1 MTPWTRP
8 TGGSAALLLTLLA
21 TVASATPTSAQGT
34 VITRATPAEAGMS
47 AGVLAGGVALYEE
60 AIARG
65 DLVGAVLL
73 VAKDGK
79 VVLHEALGWRDKAR
93 GIPME
98 PNTMF
103 RMASNTKPA
112 VATGVAMLVEDGKLA
127 WDGLVRD
134 DIPEWDNYR
143 AGFINLGHLLSHA
156 SGLRIPTLFLQPY
169 MQPSAEHPD
178 APTLQLEAARFGS
191 VGAEVTPGTSYR
203 YNNPGYNTLGAL
215 VEIASGMPLEEYLDQ
230 ELYTP
235 LGMHDSYHHELNE
248 KMDGKLDRMSVVYYQ
263 RDGEGDWTPGW
274 IPGDP
279 APGPLRPR
287 LRRHDLHGRRLRH
300 LLPDVPERRGLRR
313 PALHLRRDR
322 GADDVAE
329 DPDQPE
335 CGGAAGGLR
344 VRVVG
349 FGGRS
354 LLARGFGRH
363 QCLRGPRQPA
373 DRAGLHADAGGP
385 QPGAAG
391 SSSWWTCRSRGK
403 GRAFTPPVSS
413 NSAPA
418 PTRNPET
425 PTRSHTD
432 RPAPRAPPPPTPP
445 PPTRRSPGPA
455 PRHHALLR
463 PPTTP
468 SPTPPTRPGPRPTR
482 QNARAPHRTGQSA
495 SPRCAPA
502 PMPSPAP
509 CSSSRP
515 PRRCRAAA

>member
-34 VITRATPAEAGMS
+34 AITRATPAEAGMS

-279 APGPLRPR
+279 PQVPFVRASGGMISTAADYAIFCQMYLNGGVYDGQRFISEETVALMTSPKIRTNPNAEGPPAYYGYGWSVSA
-287 LRRHDLHGRRLRH
+287 DGVFSHGGS
-300 LLPDVPERRGLRR
+300 DGTNAFVD
-313 PALHLRRDR
+313 PANQLIVL
-322 GADDVAE
+322 VFTQT
-329 DPDQPE
+329 P
-335 CGGAAGGLR
+335 
-344 VRVVG
+344 
-349 FGGRS
+349 GGRN
-354 LLARGFGRH
+354 
-363 QCLRGPRQPA
+363 
-373 DRAGLHADAGGP
+373 
-385 QPGAAG
+385 
-391 SSSWWTCRSRGK
+391 
-403 GRAFTPPVSS
+403 PV
-413 NSAPA
+413 
-418 PTRNPET
+418 
-425 PTRSHTD
+425 
-432 RPAPRAPPPPTPP
+432 
-445 PPTRRSPGPA
+445 RRFLELVDLSIE
-455 PRHHALLR
+455 R
-463 PPTTP
+463 
-468 SPTPPTRPGPRPTR
+468 
-482 QNARAPHRTGQSA
+482 
-495 SPRCAPA
+495 
-502 PMPSPAP
+502 
-509 CSSSRP
+509 
-515 PRRCRAAA
+515 

>member
-8 TGGSAALLLTLLA
+8 TGGSAALLLASFATLA
-21 TVASATPTSAQGT
+21 GPTPAIAQGT
-34 VITRATPAEAGMS
+34 VLTRATPAEAGMS

-60 AIARG
+60 AVARG

-93 GIPME
+93 AIPME

-134 DIPEWDNYR
+134 HIPAWDNYR
-143 AGFINLGHLLSHA
+143 AGFINVGHLLSHA

-279 APGPLRPR
+279 PQVPFVRASGGMISTAADYAIFCQMYLNGGVYDGQRFISEETVALMTSPKIRTNPNAEGPPAYYGYGWSVSA
-287 LRRHDLHGRRLRH
+287 DGVFSHGGS
-300 LLPDVPERRGLRR
+300 DGTNAFVD
-313 PALHLRRDR
+313 PANQLIVL
-322 GADDVAE
+322 VFTQT
-329 DPDQPE
+329 P
-335 CGGAAGGLR
+335 
-344 VRVVG
+344 
-349 FGGRS
+349 GGRN
-354 LLARGFGRH
+354 
-363 QCLRGPRQPA
+363 
-373 DRAGLHADAGGP
+373 
-385 QPGAAG
+385 
-391 SSSWWTCRSRGK
+391 
-403 GRAFTPPVSS
+403 PV
-413 NSAPA
+413 
-418 PTRNPET
+418 
-425 PTRSHTD
+425 
-432 RPAPRAPPPPTPP
+432 
-445 PPTRRSPGPA
+445 RRFLELVDLSIE
-455 PRHHALLR
+455 R
-463 PPTTP
+463 
-468 SPTPPTRPGPRPTR
+468 
-482 QNARAPHRTGQSA
+482 
-495 SPRCAPA
+495 
-502 PMPSPAP
+502 
-509 CSSSRP
+509 
-515 PRRCRAAA
+515 

>member
-34 VITRATPAEAGMS
+34 AITRANPAEAGMS

-279 APGPLRPR
+279 PQVPFVRASGGMISTAADYAIFCQMYLNGGVYDGQRFISEETVALMTSPKIRTNPNAEGPPAYYGYGWSVSA
-287 LRRHDLHGRRLRH
+287 DGVFSHGGS
-300 LLPDVPERRGLRR
+300 DGTNAFVD
-313 PALHLRRDR
+313 PANQLIVL
-322 GADDVAE
+322 VFTQT
-329 DPDQPE
+329 P
-335 CGGAAGGLR
+335 
-344 VRVVG
+344 
-349 FGGRS
+349 GGRN
-354 LLARGFGRH
+354 
-363 QCLRGPRQPA
+363 
-373 DRAGLHADAGGP
+373 
-385 QPGAAG
+385 
-391 SSSWWTCRSRGK
+391 
-403 GRAFTPPVSS
+403 PV
-413 NSAPA
+413 
-418 PTRNPET
+418 
-425 PTRSHTD
+425 
-432 RPAPRAPPPPTPP
+432 
-445 PPTRRSPGPA
+445 RRFLELVDLSIE
-455 PRHHALLR
+455 R
-463 PPTTP
+463 
-468 SPTPPTRPGPRPTR
+468 
-482 QNARAPHRTGQSA
+482 
-495 SPRCAPA
+495 
-502 PMPSPAP
+502 
-509 CSSSRP
+509 
-515 PRRCRAAA
+515 